1 METRTPSRYC
11 TARTSPTSFTNQY
24 ESLTSSNTIF
34 GKGQTATI
42 LACDHD
48 VTVPRLNKSVRAR
61 HLTTSHQLC
70 CSRHLNSTRLHGGIT
85 SRIVLLCNLYQS
97 AIFYLQICTA
107 AQCATVHIRKYKMAV
122 VFIQSTLRRQYGGPY
137 HYNPSAIFYLQ
148 TCTAA
153 QCATIHIRKYKPNPI
168 HFNIYIRHQPIPN
181 LG

>member
-85 SRIVLLCNLYQS
+85 STTRIVLQRILY
-97 AIFYLQICTA
+97 
-107 AQCATVHIRKYKMAV
+107 
-122 VFIQSTLRRQYGGPY
+122 
-137 HYNPSAIFYLQ
+137 PSVRLH
-148 TCTAA
+148 
-153 QCATIHIRKYKPNPI
+153 IHIIKKHLIICISRRTHHYIQNGGLFNNI
-168 HFNIYIRHQPIPN
+168 HVILLTSGHRIN
-181 LG
+181 